1 MRFLLRTAFRRGVV
15 GGSSFWT
22 VVGTLALAMRL
33 LRKLTRSEPEVV
45 YREAL
50 GPGESLV
57 ITHPRTART
66 ARGRR

>member
-1 MRFLLRTAFRRGVV
+1 MGFVLRTALRRGVM

-22 VVGTLALAMRL
+22 VVATLAVARRL

-50 GPGESLV
+50 RPGESLV
-57 ITHPRTART
+57 ISHDRRARVV
-66 ARGRR
+66 RGRR